1 MRKTIASLAAA
12 LGAFCAA
19 CSKPAP
25 PPDTPPTVEVAT
37 PLSERVADWDDYS
50 GRFEPVDSVE
60 VRPRVSGAIQSVHF
74 DDGQVVKQGEL
85 LFVIDPRPYAA
96 QLAQAKAHVAG
107 AQAQLA
113 NADAELK
120 RAEALVKQKLVSE
133 ADTEV
138 RMAAQQQAAADLAA
152 AEATVQTQELN
163 LSFTRVT
170 APIAGRAS
178 YRRLAVGNIVTAD
191 TTPLTTI
198 VTQDPIRFVFDA
210 PESALLKYKR
220 ESDGAL
226 SSPVEIRLQDETEYR
241 WKGRV
246 DFLDN
251 SLDRSSGTIR
261 LRAVV
266 ENPDG
271 FISPGMFGQMRLFA
285 TKPFDTLL
293 VPDQSIVTDQTR
305 QVVYVVNSDGV
316 VGQKVVRPGR
326 LVDGLRV
333 IREGLGPQDRIVIS
347 GVQRARPGRKVTVK
361 EGVVSAFPTGV
372 SRGENSTLSLPA
384 PPDGSTNSGEAAAS
398 GRPRAGTDA
407 PSGAGEGGAPSGSH

>member
-1 MRKTIASLAAA
+1 MN
-12 LGAFCAA
+12 
-19 CSKPAP
+19 
-25 PPDTPPTVEVAT
+25 
-37 PLSERVADWDDYS
+37 
-50 GRFEPVDSVE
+50 
-60 VRPRVSGAIQSVHF
+60 F

-96 QLAQAKAHVAG
+96 QLAHAKAQVAG

-120 RAEALVKQKLVSE
+120 RAEALVKSKLVSE

-138 RMAAQQQAAADLAA
+138 RMAAKLQAAADLAA

-170 APIAGRAS
+170 APIAGRVS

-220 ESDGAL
+220 ESSGAL

-305 QVVYVVNSDGV
+305 QVVYVVDAQGV
-316 VGQKVVRPGR
+316 IGQKVVHPGR
-326 LVDGLRV
+326 LMDGLRV
-333 IREGLGPQDRIVIS
+333 IREGLDPRDRIVIS

-384 PPDGSTNSGEAAAS
+384 SRGSGSSVPAET
-398 GRPRAGTDA
+398 
-407 PSGAGEGGAPSGSH
+407 PSGSSPAPGNGSH